1 MMRKVLFPAMLGLMV
16 GMCAS
21 NLAKADENQHWAI
34 KNGGN
39 WTGNDNV
46 SVDYWFTEG
55 GTMVGTAQLFIGPL
69 VFGQADRP
77 VVTSQFVNSNRNI
90 CLNADAFRA
99 AAPSTKVTAVAFLYT
114 RSFLPLHAL
123 HTTLP
128 PTLAD

>member
-1 MMRKVLFPAMLGLMV
+1 MRKVLFPAILGLMV
-16 GMCAS
+16 GMCAP
-21 NLAKADENQHWAI
+21 NLAKADDNQHWAI

-99 AAPSTKVTAVAFLYT
+99 AAPSTKVTAVPSCYT
-114 RSFLPLHAL
+114 FPFLPLDAPII
-123 HTTLP
+123 TTP
-128 PTLAD
+128 